1 MIDVPL
7 NYEDIRGKVGCLEFK
22 FEFKFGVST
31 AYTFNQCI
39 QSIPWGKDGEKLP
52 VIDFG
57 DSLED
62 TDLNIILLLIKN
74 AKNRVTIQIGNIEIN
89 QNVWDLIT

>member
-39 QSIPWGKDGEKLP
+39 
-52 VIDFG
+52 
-57 DSLED
+57 
-62 TDLNIILLLIKN
+62 
-74 AKNRVTIQIGNIEIN
+74 
-89 QNVWDLIT
+89 